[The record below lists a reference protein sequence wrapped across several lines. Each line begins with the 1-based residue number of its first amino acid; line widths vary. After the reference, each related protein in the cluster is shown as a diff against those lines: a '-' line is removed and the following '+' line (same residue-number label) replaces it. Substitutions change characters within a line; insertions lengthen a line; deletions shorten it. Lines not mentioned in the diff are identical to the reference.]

1 MKNPFNYLQ
10 FATGDNFYDRKE
22 ILADLRSRLMSGAT
36 NVVLYGPRRY
46 GKSSLVSQLVLE
58 LEEAGVPCVVF
69 DVMKVPSIDL
79 FVSSYATKVYRK
91 FAPVKFEF
99 RKIGEFLKNLRLRL
113 TIGADGETGLSIDT
127 AQSKIGSEELTEI
140 LDLPQ
145 RIISKNRRAVI
156 VMDEFQEVSEL
167 LPNDQ
172 FERVMRSVIQ
182 SHENIS
188 YIFLGS
194 RYHML
199 RRMFTERNRP
209 FYKSAIAMMLDKPP
223 FDESIDFVVSR
234 FASGGVAVSREVA
247 AQIVLKI
254 DNIPYSTVLDGGIG
268 YIILSQFTKDAAKEL
283 KDTFLKMKAEN
294 ELKGLII
301 DLRGNGG
308 GLLNEAVDI
317 VNIFTPKNK
326 LVVYTKG
333 KTSEQNRN
341 YFTKNEPEDTEIP
354 LVVLVNEASASASE
368 IVAGSIQD
376 FDRGVIVG
384 QRTFGKGLVQNI
396 LPMTYNTQM
405 KVTVSKYYI
414 PSKRCIQEIDYS
426 KKSKND
432 TISKNDTLGPVFRT
446 ANGRKVYEGHGI
458 QPDVKIE
465 SDLLSTVTAHLYAD
479 NLIFKF
485 ANKFYREN
493 KFIASPE
500 TFEITDEIYDDFVK
514 FVGEQEFSYVSESE
528 KDFDEL
534 VKTAKMEGYYDKIKE
549 QLDLLE
555 HELKNHKGDDMNIN
569 RDEIEELLK
578 MEIVGRY
585 YFQKGKIIS
594 TLKDDK
600 ELERAVEILLNT
612 NGKNEYE
619 NLLKGTN

>member
-1 MKNPFNYLQ
+1 MNKLRLLLFVLLFSPLLSLSQEKQNNFEISKSLDIYNNVLKYLNMNYVDEINPAELNEIAINAMLKELDPYTVFIPESEIEDVRLMTMGEYGGIGSVIQ
-10 FATGDNFYDRKE
+10 FYD
-22 ILADLRSRLMSGAT
+22 G
-36 NVVLYGPRRY
+36 NVHISEPYENFPAHKAGLIPGDAIMEVNGVNTED
-46 GKSSLVSQLVLE
+46 KTVS
-58 LEEAGVPCVVF
+58 
-69 DVMKVPSIDL
+69 
-79 FVSSYATKVYRK
+79 
-91 FAPVKFEF
+91 
-99 RKIGEFLKNLRLRL
+99 
-113 TIGADGETGLSIDT
+113 
-127 AQSKIGSEELTEI
+127 
-140 LDLPQ
+140 
-145 RIISKNRRAVI
+145 
-156 VMDEFQEVSEL
+156 EVSEL
-167 LPNDQ
+167 LKGTPGSPLTLKIKREGEKD
-172 FERVMRSVIQ
+172 
-182 SHENIS
+182 
-188 YIFLGS
+188 YIVKTL
-194 RYHML
+194 
-199 RRMFTERNRP
+199 
-209 FYKSAIAMMLDKPP
+209 K
-223 FDESIDFVVSR
+223 
-234 FASGGVAVSREVA
+234 REK
-247 AQIVLKI
+247 IKI

-493 KFIASPE
+493 KSIASPE

-619 NLLKGTN
+619 NLLKGIN

>member
-1 MKNPFNYLQ
+1 MNKLRLLLFVLLFSPLLSLSQEKQNNFEISKSLDIYNNVLKYLNMNYVDEINPAELNEIAINAMLKELDPYTVFIPESEIEDVRLMTMGEYGGIGSVIQ
-10 FATGDNFYDRKE
+10 FYD
-22 ILADLRSRLMSGAT
+22 G
-36 NVVLYGPRRY
+36 NVHISEPYENFPAHKAGLIPGDAIMEVNGVNTEN
-46 GKSSLVSQLVLE
+46 KTVS
-58 LEEAGVPCVVF
+58 
-69 DVMKVPSIDL
+69 
-79 FVSSYATKVYRK
+79 
-91 FAPVKFEF
+91 
-99 RKIGEFLKNLRLRL
+99 
-113 TIGADGETGLSIDT
+113 
-127 AQSKIGSEELTEI
+127 
-140 LDLPQ
+140 
-145 RIISKNRRAVI
+145 
-156 VMDEFQEVSEL
+156 EVSEL
-167 LPNDQ
+167 LKGTP
-172 FERVMRSVIQ
+172 
-182 SHENIS
+182 
-188 YIFLGS
+188 GS
-194 RYHML
+194 PL
-199 RRMFTERNRP
+199 TL
-209 FYKSAIAMMLDKPP
+209 KIK
-223 FDESIDFVVSR
+223 
-234 FASGGVAVSREVA
+234 REGEKDYL
-247 AQIVLKI
+247 IKTLKREKIKI

-493 KFIASPE
+493 KSIASPE